1 MTRNQTPPPVGS
13 GLRGKAIERALNTE
27 KIMPCLNLGVK
38 STSPIKESLQAHGW
52 AIKNTA
58 VLSPEM
64 IYSRA
69 FNTLSPTALR
79 VLIRLLQKRHWEKTG
94 KRRKADIKYTNNGLI
109 FTYAEAACFGIPHA
123 SFNRAIKELVAK
135 GFLVIEHQGGS
146 FSQGNKDPSIYGLVG
161 DFKHYGTDNYKPREK
176 PPLIRYSRGFTE
188 FNEKRKTNL
197 SHSRMTVDNSQL

>member
-1 MTRNQTPPPVGS
+1 MATNRTPLSVGS

-27 KIMPCLNLGVK
+27 KIMPYITLEVK
-38 STSPIKESLQAHGW
+38 SASPIKESLQAHGW

-94 KRRKADIKYTNNGLI
+94 KRRKADIKYTNSGLI
-109 FTYAEAACFGIPHA
+109 FTYAEAVCFGIPHA

-146 FSQGNKDPSIYGLVG
+146 FVQGNKDPSIYSLID
-161 DFKHYGTDNYKPREK
+161 DFKHYGTSIFKPRVKE
-176 PPLIRYSRGFTE
+176 PVLRNSRGFDKY
-188 FNEKRKTNL
+188 NEKRKTKYPT
-197 SHSRMTVDNSQL
+197 HE